1 MDSDNYL
8 YNSFVY
14 SSIKN
19 ENILSDSSLHFLHPP
34 FNNMITEEQDN
45 SNSLYNENDNGQNS
59 DIFSEP
65 NFINKI
71 NSFKKIEEKSTAITN
86 INIQITKSTPIPK
99 EKEEKCDN
107 NIPKSYTLN
116 DIKQKVNNNTFKNI
130 IEESKNDQKLKKA
143 ENDIQITNK
152 KRKTIVEFESTVDD
166 NIKYGTGRKKKGDS
180 TFRKHNRYAPDNI
193 IKKIKARLLDYLIQF
208 VNKMII
214 KKADYNEEYRLLK
227 KLNYK
232 QYVDNMD
239 KNSNLNFLQTPL
251 KNILSFDISAKY
263 SKCSN
268 DWNKKI
274 IESLLVKYGYDNIVM
289 FALNMTYNEWI
300 NIFLSKKSV
309 MDFGLSEKECEE
321 FEGYLPKVNDLLE
334 KIQEINDEN
343 YFSHFVFYLYNFER
357 WFYNKKGR
365 KKKVKKS
372 EK

>member
-1 MDSDNYL
+1 MEFYKDMD
-8 YNSFVY
+8 NSFEY
-14 SSIKN
+14 SSIK
-19 ENILSDSSLHFLHPP
+19 ISDSSLPLLHPP
-34 FNNMITEEQDN
+34 INNMILEEQDN
-45 SNSLYNENDNGQNS
+45 SNSLYNENDNGPNS
-59 DIFSEP
+59 DIFFSEQSL
-65 NFINKI
+65 INKM
-71 NSFKKIEEKSTAITN
+71 NYFKKIEEKSTAITN
-86 INIQITKSTPIPK
+86 INLQITKSSPIPK
-99 EKEEKCDN
+99 EQEEKCDN
-107 NIPKSYTLN
+107 NIPISYTLN

-152 KRKTIVEFESTVDD
+152 KRKIIVELESTVND

-180 TFRKHNRYAPDNI
+180 TFRKHNKYAPDNI

-214 KKADYNEEYRLLK
+214 KKAEYNEGYKLLK

-239 KNSNLNFLQTPL
+239 KNSNLNSMQSLV
-251 KNILSFDISAKY
+251 KEILCSDISTKY
-263 SKCSN
+263 SKYPN
-268 DWNKKI
+268 DWNKI
-274 IESLLVKYGYDNIVM
+274 IIDSLLVKNDKIIM
-289 FALNMTYNEWI
+289 FALNITYNEWI

-309 MDFGLSEKECEE
+309 MDFGLNEKECEE

-334 KIQEINDEN
+334 KIQEISDDN